1 MTDATT
7 PTRVRPVNEELVRR
21 IAERKTEFFWIGV
34 AMAVI
39 GALAIFFPAIA
50 TLTVEIMI
58 GWLLLLFGLVT
69 FFSSFRMEGTGPF
82 FGTLLLSLLEM
93 GLGVYLLTHPAVGIV
108 TLTLLLAAIFL
119 VEGAVQISFAFE
131 MSREQSWIWML
142 LSGLVSIA
150 VGLIIAGGLPGIS
163 LVALGLVV
171 GINFLS
177 TGIAFILLS
186 QSIPEGTAREGSIA
200 GSTSTKS

>member
-1 MTDATT
+1 
-7 PTRVRPVNEELVRR
+7 
-21 IAERKTEFFWIGV
+21 
-34 AMAVI
+34 
-39 GALAIFFPAIA
+39 
-50 TLTVEIMI
+50 
-58 GWLLLLFGLVT
+58 
-69 FFSSFRMEGTGPF
+69 
-82 FGTLLLSLLEM
+82 
-93 GLGVYLLTHPAVGIV
+93 
-108 TLTLLLAAIFL
+108 
-119 VEGAVQISFAFE
+119 
-131 MSREQSWIWML
+131 ML

-186 QSIPEGTAREGSIA
+186 QSVPEGTAREGSIA